1 MTDFMAFVSSS
12 LDTLRGSNYSVL
24 SALPSI
30 SIGSLRSNYGLFVS
44 LAYWTSFL
52 LFMSL
57 ALCADFRAVT
67 KEALGRLIRKK
78 KASLKYESE
87 DAKEKSNIRESS
99 GQYLNSN
106 NVSFFESETV
116 SPVERFRRNSTIV
129 PTLSCPAE

>member
-1 MTDFMAFVSSS
+1 
-12 LDTLRGSNYSVL
+12 
-24 SALPSI
+24 
-30 SIGSLRSNYGLFVS
+30 
-44 LAYWTSFL
+44 
-52 LFMSL
+52 MSL